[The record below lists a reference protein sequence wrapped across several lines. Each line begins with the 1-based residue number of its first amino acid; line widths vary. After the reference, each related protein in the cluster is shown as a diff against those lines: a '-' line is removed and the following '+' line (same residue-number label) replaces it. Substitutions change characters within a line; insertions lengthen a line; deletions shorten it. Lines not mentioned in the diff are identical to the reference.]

1 MHAVGEQG
9 RRQGVARETF
19 IGSTVEFET
28 DALSSIDPP
37 AARRAKTAIRRAHVA
52 LSRRVGGAP
61 DPKSVGCASPVL

>member
-28 DALSSIDPP
+28 DALSSIDPLYRIRSAEKRLLEELTHEWSENVARCRFP
-37 AARRAKTAIRRAHVA
+37 A
-52 LSRRVGGAP
+52 L
-61 DPKSVGCASPVL
+61 